1 MINKEPVDYNP
12 KAININWFDI
22 LEWFQDHKLPCPDI
36 FNEST
41 AKSAVNLFINKT
53 NKKINGTERT

>member
-41 AKSAVNLFINKT
+41 AKSAVDLFINKT
-53 NKKINGTERT
+53 NK